1 MKKRNIILWSAL
13 SLGIFLLSSCSDY
26 LNVDKYFKDRMTEE
40 KVFAS
45 KDYCDNWLAG
55 VYAYLSKNNMMDVG
69 SKGAALHN
77 FADDMFFG
85 DSRDLNYATF
95 RNGFYNEG
103 TRQDTWTNAYIGIRD
118 ASTMIHN
125 IDINQEMSHEDVADY
140 KAQARFLRAYF
151 YWILLRKYGPV
162 PILPDEGLDY
172 MQDYDAL
179 ACSRNT
185 YDECANFIANE
196 MVLAAY
202 DLPMLRDNRNIARP
216 TRGAALAARAKV
228 LLYAASPLANGNTEM
243 VDLTDDQGNCLI
255 SQTYDESKWARAAA
269 AAKDVMDLNFY
280 ELYTAAFREQAI
292 NQAYP
297 ATVRPPYHEI
307 YSNRDFPDGWR
318 DIDPFESYRSL
329 FNGDVAASDNPELI
343 FTRGQNQNA
352 NEDIVA
358 MGQHQMPSSVGGWNC
373 HGMTQKQCDAY
384 YMNDGKNCQG
394 MNSEYAGEAG
404 YEGRVD
410 LNPRD
415 KDFVTQAEINAG
427 TYPELGPQG
436 EGISKQYAH
445 REPRFYASV
454 AYNGSVWEMTSA
466 QDQSQ
471 RYQKIWYYRD
481 YPNGQ
486 QVSASD
492 SHNMRTGIGIKK
504 YYNPQDSYIK
514 DAESTHSNKI
524 EPAIRYAEILLIY
537 AEALNELENGPYEM
551 PSWDGSKTVSVG
563 RNTREMQKAMSQIRI
578 RAGLPD
584 FDQTI
589 YDDPDEFRKCLKRER
604 QIELF
609 AEGHRYYDLRRW
621 KDASKEEVV
630 QVYGCNMNLES
641 AQREAFHSPVVIS
654 SLPSVFVKKMYFWP
668 ISHDEL
674 RKNRK
679 LTQNPGWTYFD

>member
-1 MKKRNIILWSAL
+1 MSV
-13 SLGIFLLSSCSDY
+13 LGAVAITLLSSCSDY
-26 LNVDKYFKDRMTEE
+26 LNVDKYFKDRLTEE
-40 KVFAS
+40 KVFGS
-45 KDYCDNWLAG
+45 KDYCDQWLAG

-69 SKGAALHN
+69 SKGAVLPN

-85 DSRDLNYATF
+85 DARDVDYSKF

-118 ASTMIHN
+118 ASTLIRY
-125 IDINQEMSHEDVADY
+125 IDINQELSRKQVADY

-151 YWILLRKYGPV
+151 YWTLLRKYGPI
-162 PILPDEGLDY
+162 PLLPNDGLDY
-172 MQDYDAL
+172 LVDYEGL
-179 ACSRNT
+179 ACPRNT
-185 YDECANFIANE
+185 YDECADYIASE
-196 MVLAAY
+196 MVLAAQ
-202 DLPMLRDNRNIARP
+202 DLPMMRDNRHLVCP

-228 LLYAASPLANGNTEM
+228 LLYAASPLVNGNTEM
-243 VDLTDDQGNCLI
+243 ADLVDDRGNRLI
-255 SQTYDESKWARAAA
+255 SQTYDEVKWAKAAA

-280 ELYTAAFREQAI
+280 ELYTAAFRDKAI

-297 ATVRPPYHEI
+297 ATVAPPYHEI

-318 DIDPFESYRSL
+318 DIDPFESYRSM
-329 FNGDVAASDNPELI
+329 FNGDVSASSNPELI

-358 MGQHQMPSSVGGWNC
+358 MGQHQMPSSAGGWNC

-384 YMNDGKNCQG
+384 YMNDGLNCPG
-394 MNSEYAGEAG
+394 KDSEYAGYTG
-404 YEGRVD
+404 YADRIDPRPRAEG
-410 LNPRD
+410 
-415 KDFVTQAEINAG
+415 FVTKEEAKAKA
-427 TYPELGPQG
+427 YPELGDNQ
-436 EGISKQYAH
+436 EGISKQYAS

-454 AYNGSVWEMTSA
+454 AYNGSVWEMTST
-466 QDQSQ
+466 QDPTQ
-471 RYQKIWYYRD
+471 RYQKVWYYRD

-486 QVSASD
+486 QVSAQD

-514 DAESTHSNKI
+514 DAESTHSNKV

-537 AEALNELENGPYEM
+537 AEALNELSDNAHQIA
-551 PSWDGSKTVSVG
+551 SWDGRKTMSIS
-563 RNTREMQKAMSQIRI
+563 RSTREMRKAMSQVRV

-584 FDQTI
+584 FDEAV
-589 YDDPDEFRKCLKRER
+589 YDDPIAFRKNLKRER

-621 KDASKEEVV
+621 KDATIEEVV
-630 QVYGCNMNLES
+630 PVCGCNMNLES
-641 AQREAFHSPVVIS
+641 AQRVAFHEPTVIA

-668 ISHDEL
+668 ISHSEL